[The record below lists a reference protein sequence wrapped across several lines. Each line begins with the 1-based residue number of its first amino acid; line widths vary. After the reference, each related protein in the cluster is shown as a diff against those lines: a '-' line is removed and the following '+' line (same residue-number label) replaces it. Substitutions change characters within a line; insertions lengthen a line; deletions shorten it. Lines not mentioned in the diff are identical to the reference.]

1 MARSAD
7 RPIIRRS
14 LGTLFAIALVGAG
27 LVLLLVRRFES
38 LTADPLDL
46 PAGTH
51 VWAHRGTHGGYQG
64 EDAPLNREGEN
75 SLAAFDAS
83 IARGFT
89 GIELDIHFLGPLG
102 FVVKHDEDQPD
113 TLRLDEVFARCGR
126 RVYYWL
132 DFKNLD
138 VADVNAVIAA
148 FRRLFERYPVVDRVL
163 VESDQAAALAKL
175 RDAIPGLKPIYW
187 IERYP
192 SGKGIR
198 AALGR
203 LRARALVARYG
214 FRNVSASFYV
224 SKEGF
229 LRDFRRLGLYVY
241 TVNDPSLMASLS
253 RTGVRILLTDRDDL
267 PPGVSP

>member
-1 MARSAD
+1 MAKGSS

-14 LGTLFAIALVGAG
+14 LGTLLAIALVGAG
-27 LVLLLVRRFES
+27 LGVFLTRRFGT

-46 PAGTH
+46 PPGTH

-89 GIELDIHFLGPLG
+89 GIELDIFFLGARG

-113 TLRLDEVFARCGR
+113 ALSLEDVFARCGR
-126 RVYYWL
+126 KVYYWL

-138 VADVNAVIAA
+138 AADVNAVIAA
-148 FRRLFERYPVVDRVL
+148 FRRLFERYPVADRVL
-163 VESDQAAALAKL
+163 VESDQAGPLAKL

-192 SGKGIR
+192 SGSGIR
-198 AALGR
+198 SALGR
-203 LRARALVARYG
+203 LRARAIVAGYG

-241 TVNDPSLMASLS
+241 TVNDPPLMVSLS
-253 RTGVRILLTDRDDL
+253 RAGVRVLLTDLDAL